1 MFQILDTATLL
12 RLMDATQEAVRH
24 TVEAGEWSGC
34 IWPNHPEWD
43 AHEACIQVRS
53 LAIHYLTVR
62 HPTADAQRHALTA
75 QILASQAC
83 PQGGV
88 GHLDADPLVDHAFL
102 WLWILAGGPTPEVV
116 HQVPSRPPRTED
128 LPPLPGG
135 DPVAFTT
142 VALAML
148 EALAYTGDSAA
159 RQVATRFLLAQHDAL
174 TERALE
180 LVDTLM
186 RHETA
191 RVVEAGVACADCGT
205 EGLELWY
212 TGQTWGETLC
222 ESCYEARL
230 AEGQAR
236 EQGL

>member
-12 RLMDATQEAVRH
+12 RLMDATQAAVRH
-24 TVEAGEWSGC
+24 TVETGEWSGC
-34 IWPNHPEWD
+34 IWPEHPEWD

-53 LAIHYLTVR
+53 LAIHHLTVR
-62 HPTADAQRHALTA
+62 HPEAEPQRHALTA

-83 PQGGV
+83 PQGGI
-88 GHLDADPLVDHAFL
+88 GHLDADPLVDQAFL

-135 DPVAFTT
+135 DPVAFTR

-148 EALAYTGDSAA
+148 EALVYTDEHAA
-159 RQVATRFLLAQHDAL
+159 RQIASTFLRAQPDVLA
-174 TERALE
+174 ERALE
-180 LVDTLM
+180 LLDTLI

-191 RVVEAGVACADCGT
+191 KAIEAGVSCADCGA
-205 EGLELWY
+205 ESLELWY

-222 ESCYEARL
+222 EACYEARL
-230 AEGQAR
+230 GEGQAR
-236 EQGL
+236 KQGL